1 MGKLPVTSDPR
12 LLVGIET
19 SDDAGVFVLNE
30 TTALIQTV
38 DFFTPIVD
46 DPYTFGQIAAA
57 NGLSDVYAMGGTP
70 LTAMNLVAFPA
81 PLLETGALAAILA
94 GGQNKINEAGA
105 FLVGGHT
112 VDDPE
117 PKYGLSVTG
126 IAHPGEVWRN
136 AGAKPQDRLI
146 LTKALGTGVLATA
159 FRAEMFDAG
168 WQQAVESMKTLN
180 KAAADIA
187 RGFTVHACTDVTGFG
202 FLGHLSEMASASQVT
217 VRVDSRTVPLLPQAR
232 EAAHMGLV
240 PGGSYANRAYFSQR
254 GVAIQPGVPEA
265 VSDLLFDPQTS
276 GGLLL
281 ATPAEQA
288 ESLVKAMLQQGIIHA
303 AIVGQVETTGKGE
316 IYVD

>member
-1 MGKLPVTSDPR
+1 MISDPR

-19 SDDAGVFVLNE
+19 SDDAGVFALNE

-57 NGLSDVYAMGGTP
+57 NSLSDVYAMGGSP

-81 PLLETGALAAILA
+81 ALLETGALAAILA

-105 FLVGGHT
+105 LLVGGHT

-126 IAHPGEVWRN
+126 IAHPGKVWRN
-136 AGAKPQDRLI
+136 AGARPQDRLI

-168 WQQAVESMKTLN
+168 WQQAIQSMMTLN
-180 KAAADIA
+180 KAAAETA
-187 RGFTVHACTDVTGFG
+187 GRFTVHACTDVTGFG
-202 FLGHLSEMASASQVT
+202 FLGHLSEMATASQVT
-217 VRVDSRTVPLLPQAR
+217 VRIHSQAVPLFPQAR

-240 PGGSYANRAYFSQR
+240 PGGAYANRTYFGQR
-254 GVAIQPGVPEA
+254 GVTVQPGVPEA
-265 VSDLLFDPQTS
+265 VADLLFDPQTS

-281 ATPAEQA
+281 AVPAEQA
-288 ESLVKAMLQQGIIHA
+288 ESLVKALLQQGVVYA
-303 AIVGQVETTGKGE
+303 AMVGQVETTGKGE
-316 IYVD
+316 IYVE